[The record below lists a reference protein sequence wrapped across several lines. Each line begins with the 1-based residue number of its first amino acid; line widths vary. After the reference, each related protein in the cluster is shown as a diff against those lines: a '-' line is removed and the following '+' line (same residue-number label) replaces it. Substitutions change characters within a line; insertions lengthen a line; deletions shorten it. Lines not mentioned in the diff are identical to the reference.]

1 MIPSERDSDEA
12 GRLPSEQETVKLI
25 RQLEIHQ
32 AELEM
37 QNDELRHAWA
47 VSEVAVN
54 KYTELYDFAPSGYFT
69 LSRDG
74 KIMGLNLCGAN
85 LVGNDRVRLKS
96 SAFDLYLSQDTRA
109 VFKIFLENIF
119 VNRTLE
125 TCEVIL
131 QPDGKAP
138 VHLHLSGIVA
148 EGGQQCLVNAI
159 DITNRKMAEEALHE
173 SERLLRES
181 QQVARLGSYV
191 WDVSVNLWTS
201 SKILDEIFGI
211 DEHYVR
217 SFEGWTMIIHP
228 DFRDSMA
235 DYVVNEVIGQHHRF
249 DREYKIVRQ
258 TNGQECWVHGLG
270 QLVLDSGNQPVKL
283 IGTITDIT
291 DRKKAEAFIQL
302 SNEQLQAAN
311 AEKDKFFSIIAH
323 DLRSPFNAFLGL
335 TRIMVEDLPT
345 LTLDEIQHIALTM
358 RNSAN
363 NLFNLLE
370 NLLDWAKIQQGII
383 AFNPETVE
391 LAQVINDSLVMVYEQ
406 AKNKGIEIA
415 SPVNDGST
423 VYADVNILQTI
434 IRNLV
439 ANAVKFTQK
448 GGKVTLSTWTNSV
461 GGCEVSV
468 IDNGIG
474 MTGDMVENLFRI
486 DFKTCR
492 RGTDGESGTG
502 LGLIICR
509 DLVKKH
515 NGKLWVESEDGKGSA
530 FRFSLPPAP
539 RQE

>member
-1 MIPSERDSDEA
+1 MIPSGRVSDEA
-12 GRLPSEQETVKLI
+12 GRLPSEPETVKLI
-25 RQLEIHQ
+25 RQLEVHQ
-32 AELEM
+32 AELKI
-37 QNDELRHAWA
+37 QNEELRHAWA

-74 KIMGLNLCGAN
+74 KITGLNLYGAN
-85 LVGNDRVRLKS
+85 MVGKDRLRIKNS
-96 SAFDLYLSQDTRA
+96 QFELYLSADSRP
-109 VFKIFLENIF
+109 VFKIFLENLFI
-119 VNRTLE
+119 NQTLE
-125 TCEVIL
+125 TCELTL
-131 QPDGKAP
+131 QTEGRVPIYI
-138 VHLHLSGIVA
+138 HLSGIIA
-148 EGGQQCLVNAI
+148 EGAKQCLVNAT
-159 DITNRKMAEEALHE
+159 DITPRKIAEEALHE

-191 WDVSVNLWTS
+191 RDVSVNLWTS
-201 SKILDEIFGI
+201 SPILDEIFGI
-211 DEHYVR
+211 DENYIR
-217 SFEGWTMIIHP
+217 SFEGWAMIIHP
-228 DFRDSMA
+228 DFRNSMA
-235 DYVVNEVIGQHHRF
+235 DYVMNEVIGQHQKF

-258 TNGQECWVHGLG
+258 VNGQERWVHGLG
-270 QLVLDSGNQPVKL
+270 QLVLDSMNQPVKL

-291 DRKKAEAFIQL
+291 NRKKAEAIIQL
-302 SNEQLQAAN
+302 RNEQLLAVN

-345 LTLDEIQHIALTM
+345 LTLDEIQQIALTM

-391 LAQVINDSLVMVYEQ
+391 LTQVINDSLVMVFEQ

-415 SPVNDGST
+415 SQVDDGLT
-423 VYADVNILQTI
+423 VYADVNILQTV

-448 GGKVTLSTWTNSV
+448 GGKVTLSARANS
-461 GGCEVSV
+461 GGGTEVSV

-509 DLVKKH
+509 DLVKKL
-515 NGKLWVESEDGKGSA
+515 NGKLWVESEDGKGSS
-530 FRFSLPPAP
+530 FRFLLPSAP
-539 RQE
+539 QQE